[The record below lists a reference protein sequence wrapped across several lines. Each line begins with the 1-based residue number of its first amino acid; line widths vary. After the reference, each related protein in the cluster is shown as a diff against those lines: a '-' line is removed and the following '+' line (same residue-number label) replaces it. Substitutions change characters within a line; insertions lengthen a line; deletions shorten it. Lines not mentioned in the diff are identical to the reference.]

1 MDTNNT
7 EIKGDLTQGILSKPK
22 TDDKQIVQKLV
33 ESELYKTFREA
44 FGDLTGLP
52 LALRPRDYWHP
63 PLHGVKKEN
72 NMCHTIAQNPRACSS
87 CLETQ
92 MRLTE
97 SAQEKGQS
105 VVCPMGMVDI
115 AVPVSMSGQCVAF
128 LHTGQ
133 LLPQKP
139 TGSQFQ
145 KAAKKLK
152 EWRLDIPLPKLE
164 KSYLSAIVYSS
175 RQQEAVIQILT
186 QFSDR
191 LSEQANALMIR
202 ARMAEPPLIS
212 KAKEYMKANLTEVV
226 RLEDIAGHLNVS
238 PFYFCRQFRKHTKLR
253 FTDYLTRLRV
263 EKAKLLLQNPNRRV
277 SEVAFEA
284 GFQSLPHFN
293 RSFKRVTGGTPSLW
307 REH

>member
-1 MDTNNT
+1 MNTDNMENN
-7 EIKGDLTQGILSKPK
+7 GDLDQDRMSKPK
-22 TDDKQIVQKLV
+22 PDDRQMVQKLV

-44 FGDLTGLP
+44 FGEITGLP

-63 PLHGVKKEN
+63 PLHGVKREN
-72 NMCHTIAQNPRACSS
+72 EMCQTIAQNPRACSS

-92 MRLTE
+92 LKLTE
-97 SAQEKGQS
+97 SAQEQGQS
-105 VVCPMGMVDI
+105 VVCSMGMVDI
-115 AVPVSMSGQCVAF
+115 AVPVSVSGKCVAF

-133 LLPQKP
+133 MLPHKP
-139 TGSQFQ
+139 SGSQFQ
-145 KAAKKLK
+145 KASKKLK
-152 EWRLDIPLPKLE
+152 EWRLDISLPKLE
-164 KSYLSAIVYSS
+164 KSYLSATVYST
-175 RQQEAVIQILT
+175 RQQDAVIQMLT
-186 QFSDR
+186 QFSER

-202 ARMAEPPLIS
+202 TQMAEPPLIS
-212 KAKEYMKANLTEVV
+212 KAKNYMKSNLNEIV

-263 EKAKLLLQNPNRRV
+263 ERAKKLLQNPNRRV

-293 RSFKRVTGGTPSLW
+293 RSFKRITGGTPSLW
-307 REH
+307 RES